1 MKNLFRIG
9 FASLCMLA
17 FFSCNKEENP
27 DMVNSGEILV
37 SFEAGPLEIAP
48 ESKVL
53 AGELTGGKYPMSWE
67 NGDQISI
74 IFHNAAAAAGE
85 PSEEHVVN
93 NSKRYFTTTG
103 DGKFTGMLDL
113 NELSVPGGEKLINDK
128 IAPSDL
134 ACLMVY
140 PATDLTVSST
150 SIQDSAN
157 SSFYYYEVTG
167 AEIAEVQDGTGWP
180 YCYFTSLY
188 GSFGRSW
195 KGFSGTRKFVLSNT
209 LLRFNLV
216 GSEKDIKNIKI
227 ETNNPQFVGP
237 VTFWMGLKNTTEY
250 ANTGGSPY
258 QYFKAGGDVKVL
270 NIRKDDNSA
279 LPDDIWFACCKGLET
294 GNTLKF
300 TFTST
305 DDKTCVVKSSAPKW
319 MGNPKVYNLGEL
331 NLAGAVWE

>member
-1 MKNLFRIG
+1 
-9 FASLCMLA
+9 
-17 FFSCNKEENP
+17 
-27 DMVNSGEILV
+27 MVNSGEILV

-74 IFHNAAAAAGE
+74 IFHNAAAAAGK

-103 DGKFTGMLDL
+103 DGIFSGMLDL
-113 NELSVPGGEKLINDK
+113 DELRVLGGTKSGGL
-128 IAPSDL
+128 PSDL
-134 ACLMVY
+134 TCFMIY
-140 PATDLTVSST
+140 PATNLTVSST
-150 SIQDSAN
+150 SIQDSAISN
-157 SSFYYYEVTG
+157 FYYYEVTG

-188 GSFGRSW
+188 CYFGRSW
-195 KGFSGTRKFVLSNT
+195 TTFTGTRNFVLSNT
-209 LLRFNLV
+209 LLRFKLV
-216 GSEKDIKNIKI
+216 GSEKEIKNIKI
-227 ETNNPQFVGP
+227 ETDNPQFVGP

-250 ANTGGSPY
+250 AHTGGSDY
-258 QYFKAGGDVKVL
+258 QYFKDGGDVKEL

-279 LPDDIWFACCKGLET
+279 LPDDIWFACCKGLES
-294 GNTLKF
+294 GKTLKF

-305 DDKTCVVKSSAPKW
+305 DDKTCVVESSAPIR
-319 MGNPKVYNLGEL
+319 MDERRVYNLGEL

>member
-74 IFHNAAAAAGE
+74 IFHNAAAAAGK

-103 DGKFTGMLDL
+103 DGNFAGMLDL
-113 NELSVPGGEKLINDK
+113 DELSVLGGTKSDGH
-128 IAPSDL
+128 PSDL
-134 ACLMVY
+134 ACFMVY
-140 PATDLTVSST
+140 PATNLTVSAE
-150 SIQDSAN
+150 SIADPSN
-157 SSFYYYEVTG
+157 SNFFYYEVTG

-188 GSFGRSW
+188 GSFGRQWS
-195 KGFSGTRKFVLSNT
+195 KFTGTKSFVLSNT
-209 LLRFNLV
+209 LLRFKVVNS
-216 GSEKDIKNIKI
+216 SEEIINIKI
-227 ETNNPQFVGP
+227 ETDNPQFVGP
-237 VTFWMGLKNTTEY
+237 ATFRLGINNSTPF
-250 ANTGGSPY
+250 ANTGGNPY
-258 QYFKAGGDVKVL
+258 QYFKDGANVKVL
-270 NIRKDDNSA
+270 NIRKEDNSA
-279 LPDDIWFACCKGLET
+279 LPADIWFACCKGLES
-294 GNTLKF
+294 GKTLKF
-300 TFTST
+300 TFTSK
-305 DDKTCVVKSSAPKW
+305 DDKTCVVESSAPRW
-319 MGNPKVYNLGEL
+319 MGERRVYNLGEL
-331 NLAGAVWE
+331 NLADAVWE

>member
-53 AGELTGGKYPMSWE
+53 AGELTSGKYPMSWE

-74 IFHNAAAAAGE
+74 IFHNAAAAAGK
-85 PSEEHVVN
+85 PSEKYVVN

-103 DGKFTGMLDL
+103 DGNFSGMLDL
-113 NELSVPGGEKLINDK
+113 DELSVLGGEKSGGL
-128 IAPSDL
+128 PSDL
-134 ACLMVY
+134 ACFMIY
-140 PATDLTVSST
+140 PATNLTVSST

-157 SSFYYYEVTG
+157 PSFYYYEVTG

-188 GSFGRSW
+188 ISFGRSW
-195 KGFSGTRKFVLSNT
+195 KGFSGTTRKFVLSNT
-209 LLRFNLV
+209 LLRFKLV
-216 GSEKDIKNIKI
+216 NSEKDIKNIKI

-250 ANTGGSPY
+250 AYTGGSDY

-294 GNTLKF
+294 GKTLKF

-305 DDKTCVVKSSAPKW
+305 DDKTCVVESSAPKW
-319 MGNPKVYNLGEL
+319 MGNPQVYNLGEL